1 MSDYHT
7 TYLVHHGIRGQKW
20 GDRRYQN
27 EDGSYTP
34 EGKMRRRSDRDGR
47 NSHFSMKNSK
57 TGAHPKFS
65 NNKKFVRGLS
75 DKELQRRNKRLE
87 LENRYRR
94 NLNEFNYLN
103 DPVSNAL
110 NTSPRKEVLA
120 IVAKAAAI
128 PVATAATIAAAVA
141 INKMNPDWI
150 KYLAKVK

>member
-1 MSDYHT
+1 MSN
-7 TYLVHHGIRGQKW
+7 YLVHFGIKGQKW
-20 GDRRYQN
+20 GDRRYQY

-34 EGKMRRRSDRDGR
+34 EGKMRRKDGR
-47 NSHFSMKNSK
+47 NSHFSMKTSK

-65 NNKKFVRGLS
+65 NRKKFVRNLS
-75 DKELQRRNKRLE
+75 NSELQRRNKRLE

-103 DPVSNAL
+103 SPVSNAL
-110 NTSPRKEVLA
+110 NTSPRKDVLA

-128 PVATAATIAAAVA
+128 PVATAATIGAAVA